1 MTYQEAS
8 IQKAY
13 GRRTQAPSAIAAREG
28 DAPANDGVYDLEE
41 GMKHGY
47 SEPEAIKDPKEY
59 VKMYRYSAELAKEAG
74 FDGVELHAAN
84 GYLLAQVRDSTVDI
98 TMSRADT
105 RVIVLG

>member
-28 DAPANDGVYDLEE
+28 DAPENDGVYDLEE

-47 SEPEAIKDPKEY
+47 SVPEAIQDPKEY
-59 VKMYRYSAELAKEAG
+59 VKMYRYSAELAREAG
-74 FDGVELHAAN
+74 FDGVELHVAN
-84 GYLLAQVRDSTVDI
+84 GYLLAQVNSN
-98 TMSRADT
+98 
-105 RVIVLG
+105 VLGDEPCADML